1 MFLGVLGSVS
11 AHGKNKLPNAPP
23 PAALH
28 PAASTSPRGFAQS
41 ELMSGH
47 LIDFFVPF
55 LPLEY
60 RHVKLC
66 ARDAYTARGLQ
77 TDEATLDEVAKAML
91 YVPKERSRSPLRAAN
106 CAMDHVLNIADS
118 YIFTPY
124 VYPASWSEEGA
135 LRQIVSLWL
144 VTILGAVLLF
154 LGCGALNFYYV
165 FDHKLMMHPL
175 FLKNQVKQEIELS
188 IISIFWMSFPT
199 VAIFFWEVQGNS
211 RLFDNISESSLGWP
225 GVFLSIAGFLFFT
238 DMCIYWI
245 HRFLHHKST
254 YKHLHKQHHI
264 FKIPTPFA
272 SHAFH
277 PLDGFLQSL
286 PYHIY
291 PFIFPLHKA
300 VYLSLFVFV
309 NIWTISIHDGDY
321 RIPGP

>member
-1 MFLGVLGSVS
+1 
-11 AHGKNKLPNAPP
+11 
-23 PAALH
+23 
-28 PAASTSPRGFAQS
+28 
-41 ELMSGH
+41 
-47 LIDFFVPF
+47 
-55 LPLEY
+55 
-60 RHVKLC
+60 
-66 ARDAYTARGLQ
+66 
-77 TDEATLDEVAKAML
+77 
-91 YVPKERSRSPLRAAN
+91 
-106 CAMDHVLNIADS
+106 MDHVLNIADS
-118 YIFTPY
+118 SIFTPH

-144 VTILGAVLLF
+144 VTNLGAVLLF

-211 RLFDNISESSLGWP
+211 KLFDNISESSLGWP

-291 PFIFPLHKA
+291 PFIFPLHKV

-321 RIPGP
+321 RIPGPLICLINGAAHHVDHHLFFNYNYGQYFTLWDRIGGSYRHPSALMGKGPHDHIRKLMAEAAHTQ

>member
-1 MFLGVLGSVS
+1 
-11 AHGKNKLPNAPP
+11 
-23 PAALH
+23 
-28 PAASTSPRGFAQS
+28 
-41 ELMSGH
+41 
-47 LIDFFVPF
+47 
-55 LPLEY
+55 
-60 RHVKLC
+60 
-66 ARDAYTARGLQ
+66 
-77 TDEATLDEVAKAML
+77 
-91 YVPKERSRSPLRAAN
+91 
-106 CAMDHVLNIADS
+106 MDHVLNIADS
-118 YIFTPY
+118 SIFTPY

-144 VTILGAVLLF
+144 VTNLGAVLLF

-211 RLFDNISESSLGWP
+211 KLFDNISESSLGWP

-254 YKHLHKQHHI
+254 YK
-264 FKIPTPFA
+264 
-272 SHAFH
+272 
-277 PLDGFLQSL
+277 
-286 PYHIY
+286 
-291 PFIFPLHKA
+291 A

-321 RIPGP
+321 RIPGPLICLINGAAHHVDHHLFFNYNYGQYFTLWDRIGGSYRNPSALMGKGPQDHIAHTQ